1 MIAAFITLFLVGLV
15 FGCLPFIPT
24 FRPLPRWIRIALH
37 MIGLSF
43 FGGATFAVALDVIG
57 PRISPQIHR
66 LIFAHI
72 ILIFGMGVGIIL
84 LLVFSGEY
92 LKALRD
98 LQAARKSR
106 SVHSHEEHGQ
116 EGV

>member
-1 MIAAFITLFLVGLV
+1 MVGLT
-15 FGCLPFIPT
+15 L
-24 FRPLPRWIRIALH
+24 
-37 MIGLSF
+37 

-57 PRISPQIHR
+57 PRVSPQLHR

-72 ILIFGMGVGIIL
+72 VLIFGMGVGINL

-98 LQAARKSR
+98 LQAARKNR
-106 SVHSHEEHGQ
+106 SVHSHQEHGHQ
-116 EGV
+116 RV

>member
-1 MIAAFITLFLVGLV
+1 MIAAFSTLFLIGLM
-15 FGCLPFIPT
+15 FGCLPFMPA

-43 FGGATFAVALDVIG
+43 FGGATFALALDVID

-72 ILIFGMGVGIIL
+72 ILIFGVGVGIIL

-106 SVHSHEEHGQ
+106 SIHSH
-116 EGV
+116 